1 MIRRLLLGMV
11 ATMLVATP
19 ALGWGR
25 FGHDTVAEIA
35 WLESSPLV
43 RARMSALLRRTALV
57 ETPDCPARTLGDA
70 SIWAD
75 CIRRLSPRFS
85 YTNPWHYQNVSV
97 CRPFDLTAAC
107 KDGNCVSQQIDRNKR
122 LLADRAVPERERVMA
137 LLFLIH
143 FVGDLHQPLHAGDD
157 DDRGGNDVR
166 ARYGIAGGPRTNLHG
181 VWDTPLAERA
191 ITSPAADARGLLAE
205 APADRSALAS
215 GSTEDWS
222 REAWQA
228 ARDIGYAPVRGGDPC
243 ARGGVAALT
252 EDDIQTAIPVVRAQV
267 LRGGLRLARLLQEA
281 LG

>member
-1 MIRRLLLGMV
+1 MRRLLLFV
-11 ATMLVATP
+11 AAAMLPTAP
-19 ALGWGR
+19 ALSWGR
-25 FGHDTVAEIA
+25 YGHDTVAEIA
-35 WLESSPLV
+35 WLESSPVV
-43 RARMSALLRRTALV
+43 RARMTALLRRTALL

-75 CIRRLSPRFS
+75 CIRGLSPRFS

-97 CRPFDLTAAC
+97 CRPFELTAAC
-107 KDGNCVSQQIDRNKR
+107 KDGNCVSAQIDRNVR
-122 LLADRAVPERERVMA
+122 LLADRTVPERERVAA

-191 ITSPAADARGLLAE
+191 ITTPAADARGLLAS
-205 APADRSALAS
+205 APADRAALAA
-215 GSTEDWS
+215 GTTEDWS

-228 ARDIGYAPVRGGDPC
+228 AREIAYTPVRGGDPC
-243 ARGGVAALT
+243 ARGNVAALS
-252 EDDIQTAIPVVRAQV
+252 EADIEQAIPVIRLQV
-267 LRGGLRLARLLQEA
+267 LRGGVRLARLLQEA